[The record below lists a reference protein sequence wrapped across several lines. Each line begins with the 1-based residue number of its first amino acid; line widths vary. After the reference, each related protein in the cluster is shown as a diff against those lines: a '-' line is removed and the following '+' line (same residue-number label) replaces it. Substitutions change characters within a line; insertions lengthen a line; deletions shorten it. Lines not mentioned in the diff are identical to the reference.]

1 MKLLKRISIFVSMVL
16 ASAMA
21 KAADYEIKAADLSV
35 IEGGT
40 AVLAIELKNAG
51 DVVGFQCDISL
62 PEGVKLSGEMT
73 MSRHQDGVHTLVN
86 KEQSDGSMRVLVY
99 SNPNT
104 PFTGN
109 AGVVLNVPLS
119 VEAPIG
125 SYSISLKNP
134 VITAPGA
141 VAYYVEPSSVT
152 LTVKPKY
159 IDANAVTLNKSS
171 LELLLG
177 GSERLSATVSPDN
190 ATDKTVVWTSSD
202 SGVATVDANGN
213 VTAVAIG
220 SATITASCGSVKAE
234 CKVTVLPIAVAGVTL
249 NKTEIELFV
258 GGSERLNAT
267 VSPDN
272 ATDKTVV
279 WTSSDSDVAT
289 VDANGNVTAV
299 AIGSATIT
307 ASCGSVKAECK
318 VTVLKKQQTIT
329 WSQTFADIMTGDTL
343 ELNATASSGLDVVYT
358 VLEGD
363 ATLRDN
369 CLTVN
374 KPGRVKIEASQPG
387 NEEYEAAKSVI
398 KTIDVVTGITDIEK
412 GSSKIKFFDMNGSP
426 ISNPKK
432 GIYIKVEQGKVTK
445 VVM

>member
-159 IDANAVTLNKSS
+159 IDANAITLNKSS

-177 GSERLSATVSPDN
+177 GSERLS
-190 ATDKTVVWTSSD
+190 
-202 SGVATVDANGN
+202 
-213 VTAVAIG
+213 
-220 SATITASCGSVKAE
+220 
-234 CKVTVLPIAVAGVTL
+234 
-249 NKTEIELFV
+249 
-258 GGSERLNAT
+258 AT